1 VLVGEAK
8 VGFLVEAGCGGG
20 DGEWQDDGALE
31 REIVRNGADE
41 GFGNDGVEL
50 VTAVFWLLRP

>member
-1 VLVGEAK
+1 

-20 DGEWQDDGALE
+20 DGKWQDDGALE

-41 GFGNDGVEL
+41 DFGNDGSEL
-50 VTAVFWLLRP
+50 VATVFWLLRP